1 MKTTYLCGSP
11 WLPDAVPVL
20 GRDHGAERAQ
30 PLCPHCP
37 ACQATSLEVPSA
49 ATVSPEATSLVL
61 QVGDGGEEEETSTMA
76 KWEGEERGRGGSQ
89 MWVAVRGR
97 EAQEEKGREGEA
109 ARRRLGRMEV
119 QGQVNE

>member
-61 QVGDGGEEEETSTMA
+61 QEGDGG
-76 KWEGEERGRGGSQ
+76 GGGGGRPPLGGRGG
-89 MWVAVRGR
+89 G
-97 EAQEEKGREGEA
+97 GGGEG
-109 ARRRLGRMEV
+109 G
-119 QGQVNE
+119 

>member
-49 ATVSPEATSLVL
+49 ATVSPEATS
-61 QVGDGGEEEETSTMA
+61 TMA
-76 KWEGEERGRGGSQ
+76 KWEGEEGGREENVGGSEGEGG
-89 MWVAVRGR
+89 AGG
-97 EAQEEKGREGEA
+97 EGEGGGGGQEEVGEDGGA
-109 ARRRLGRMEV
+109 GAGE
-119 QGQVNE
+119 